1 MEVEKGREDM
11 ERLEESLNC
20 DAVLPPPMLPMLFN
34 ESKLF
39 KELKEFKEFV
49 LFKLFQLFKLF
60 ELLMLEVGEVAVAV
74 AVAVVVKGVLVAFP
88 DMRRDCKF
96 DGGGEVNGFVGGFGD
111 VVVCA
116 AKLSLPIPNAC
127 ANT

>member
-1 MEVEKGREDM
+1 MEVEKGIEDM

-20 DAVLPPPMLPMLFN
+20 DAVLPPPMLLMLFN

-39 KELKEFKEFV
+39 KEFKEFKEFI
-49 LFKLFQLFKLF
+49 LFKLF
-60 ELLMLEVGEVAVAV
+60 ELVQLFRLLMLEVGEVAA
-74 AVAVVVKGVLVAFP
+74 AAVVVVVKEVLVALP

-96 DGGGEVNGFVGGFGD
+96 DGGGEVNGFAGGFGD
-111 VVVCA
+111 DVVCA
-116 AKLSLPIPNAC
+116 ARLSLPIPNAC